1 MNLPPRI
8 LRLLALGAL
17 GACAAFVALYALV
30 VFITIP
36 RAGAGIDAT
45 HATITWISVGG
56 MVLALIAVHVVIAR
70 QLWKNEPRLP

>member
-70 QLWKNEPRLP
+70 QLWKNESGMP